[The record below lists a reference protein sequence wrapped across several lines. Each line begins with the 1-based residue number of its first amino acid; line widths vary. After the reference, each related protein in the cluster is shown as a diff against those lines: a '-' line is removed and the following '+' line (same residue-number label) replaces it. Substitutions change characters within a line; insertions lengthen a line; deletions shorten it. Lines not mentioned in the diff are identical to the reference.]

1 MQITIFHNAGAGE
14 EEWPTE
20 RVMALCEELALE
32 PVYLPAKDPES
43 REAMRQAT
51 GIVVVIGGDG
61 TIARAA
67 RYIDREKASL
77 MILPTG
83 GGNNIARSLGVY
95 GHAAKIL
102 RGLSVF
108 GTQPLYLGKLTAKS
122 GVRAFIEAVG
132 LGAIAALASR
142 SGDHL
147 DRQEKRQTGRSQ
159 VIASLSEAL
168 PMRSSI
174 RLDGNALEGP
184 ILAFEAMN
192 IALIGPNLP
201 LVLRAERAPDQIVAA
216 WLPPERCDAMLAWL
230 EDPHPGRCPM
240 RTVAVRRIEVDPA
253 DHPVRIDDKLMQP
266 LEPFRLR
273 LRRRPVTVHIPKAL
287 P

>member
-1 MQITIFHNAGAGE
+1 MRITIFHNATAGE
-14 EEWPTE
+14 EEWPAE

-32 PVYLPAKDPES
+32 PVYLPAKDPEA
-43 REAMRQAT
+43 REALRQAS
-51 GIVVVIGGDG
+51 GIVVAIGGDG

-67 RYIDREKASL
+67 RTIDRQKASL
-77 MILPTG
+77 LILPTG

-102 RGLSVF
+102 RGLSAF
-108 GTQPLYLGKLTAKS
+108 GTQPLYLGKLTSRS
-122 GVRAFIEAVG
+122 GVRAFVEAVG

-147 DRQEKRQTGRSQ
+147 DRQEKRETGRAH
-159 VIASLSEAL
+159 VIAALSEAL
-168 PMRSSI
+168 PMRSAI
-174 RLDGNALEGP
+174 RLDGAALEGP

-201 LVLRAERAPDQIVAA
+201 LVLRAERSPDQIIAA

-240 RTVAVRRIEVDPA
+240 QTAAVRRIEVEPA
-253 DHPVRIDDKLMQP
+253 DHPVRIDDKLMEP

-273 LRRRPVTVHIPKAL
+273 LRKQPIAVHIPKAL

>member
-1 MQITIFHNAGAGE
+1 MKITIFHNATAGE

-20 RVMALCEELALE
+20 RVMALCEELELE
-32 PVYLPAKDPES
+32 PVYLPAKDPE
-43 REAMRQAT
+43 ARQALRQAS
-51 GIVVVIGGDG
+51 GIVVAIGGDG
-61 TIARAA
+61 TIAKAA
-67 RYIDREKASL
+67 RCMDREKASL
-77 MILPTG
+77 LILPTG
-83 GGNNIARSLGVY
+83 GANNIARSLGVY

-102 RGLSVF
+102 RGLSTF
-108 GTQPLYLGKLTAKS
+108 GTQPLYLGKLIAQG
-122 GVRAFIEAVG
+122 GVRSFVEAVG
-132 LGAIAALASR
+132 LGAIAALAAQ

-147 DRQEKRQTGRSQ
+147 ARQEKRETGRSQ

-168 PMRSSI
+168 PMRSAI
-174 RLDGNALEGP
+174 RLDGAALEDP

-201 LVLRAERAPDQIVAA
+201 LVLRAERAPDQIIAA

-240 RTVAVRRIEVDPA
+240 RTAAVRRIEVEPA
-253 DHPVRIDDKLMQP
+253 DHPVRVDDKLMEP

-273 LRRRPVTVHIPKAL
+273 LRKRPVAVHIPKAL